1 MDLREFKQKS
11 CKEPL
16 HTIEARLPH
25 CLRDN
30 IRRVKLKSDTS
41 KEKTKPSFY
50 FTLMA
55 GEIPDYVSPIEC
67 WSRYLTRHSVFTTNG
82 ISVNPVLLTRLCT
95 LEVVCDSCKA
105 TNERWGASA

>member
-16 HTIEARLPH
+16 HMIKAMLPH

-50 FTLMA
+50 SH
-55 GEIPDYVSPIEC
+55 GGRDP
-67 WSRYLTRHSVFTTNG
+67 G
-82 ISVNPVLLTRLCT
+82 LCQP
-95 LEVVCDSCKA
+95 
-105 TNERWGASA
+105 N